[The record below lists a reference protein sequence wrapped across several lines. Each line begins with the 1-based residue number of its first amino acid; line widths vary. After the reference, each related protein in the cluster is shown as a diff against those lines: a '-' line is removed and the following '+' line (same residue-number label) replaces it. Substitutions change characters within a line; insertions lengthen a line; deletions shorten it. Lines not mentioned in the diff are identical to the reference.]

1 MSGLKSA
8 QFRKERE
15 QNWLRLEDLL
25 SRIDRHGIQ
34 SLYEFELLELP
45 ILYRNVLS
53 SLSVA
58 RSISLDQNLEQ
69 YLESLTIRAYLQV
82 YGVRQTFRQTAWHFF
97 TEGFPKAFY
106 QFRWYILL
114 STALFFLGAG
124 LAFWMCL
131 DDMENFY
138 ILMDASMMQGRDPLA
153 TTEYL
158 RSTLYDKIEQEDE
171 LFFFASYLFTH
182 NSGVGILSFV
192 TGIFGGFPTFYLIF
206 ENGLNLGAF
215 VALFASRGLMVDVLG
230 WLLPHGITEIFALI
244 LCGASGLVLGFS
256 VLLPG
261 KYSRLVNLRRAGRA
275 AIPLI
280 TGSVCMLLLAGIIE
294 GFFRQMVT
302 DIMLRYSLA
311 SITAFFWLGYF
322 SLGWRKDS

>member
-1 MSGLKSA
+1 MSLKST

-15 QNWLRLEDLL
+15 QNWIRLETLL
-25 SRIDRHGIQ
+25 SRIEQNGIQ
-34 SLYEFELLELP
+34 SLYESELLELP

-82 YGVRQTFRQTAWHFF
+82 YGGRQTFRQTAWDFIK
-97 TEGFPKAFY
+97 EGFPRAFY
-106 QFRWYILL
+106 QFRWYIFL
-114 STALFFLGAG
+114 STMIFFAGTSLG
-124 LAFWMCL
+124 FWMCL
-131 DDMENFY
+131 NDMENFY

-158 RSTLYDKIEQEDE
+158 RSTLYDVVEQEDE

-182 NSGVGILSFV
+182 NSGIGILSFV
-192 TGIFGGFPTFYLIF
+192 IGIFGGFPTFYLIF

-215 VALFASRGLMVDVLG
+215 VALFTSRGLGVDVWG
-230 WLLPHGITEIFALI
+230 WLLPHGITEIGALI
-244 LCGASGLVLGFS
+244 LCGASGLVLCFS

-261 KYSRLVNLRRAGRA
+261 KYSRLANLQRAGRA
-275 AIPLI
+275 VIPLI
-280 TGSVCMLLLAGIIE
+280 TGSICMLFLAGIIE
-294 GFFRQMVT
+294 GFFRQMVS
-302 DIMLRYSLA
+302 DIYIRYSLA
-311 SITAFFWLGYF
+311 SITAFFWIGYF
-322 SLGWRKDS
+322 ASGWRKES

>member
-1 MSGLKSA
+1 MSVLKST

-15 QNWLRLEDLL
+15 QSWQRLEALL
-25 SRIDRHGIQ
+25 SRIEQQGIE
-34 SLYEFELLELP
+34 SLYESELLELP

-82 YGVRQTFRQTAWHFF
+82 YGIRQSFSETAWAFF
-97 TEGFPKAFY
+97 RDGFPRAFY

-114 STALFFLGAG
+114 SAALFFLGTG
-124 LAFWMCL
+124 ISFWMCL

-138 ILMDASMMQGRDPLA
+138 ILMDSSTMQGRDPLA

-158 RSTLYDKIEQEDE
+158 RSTLYDVVEEEDE

-182 NSGVGILSFV
+182 NSGIGILSFI

-206 ENGLNLGAF
+206 ENGLHLGAF
-215 VALFASRGLMVDVLG
+215 VALFSSRGLGIDVLS
-230 WLLPHGITEIFALI
+230 WLLPHGVTEILALI
-244 LCGASGLVLGFS
+244 LCGASGMVLGFA

-261 KYSRLVNLRRAGRA
+261 KYTRIANLQRAGRA
-275 AIPLI
+275 VIPLI
-280 TGSVCMLLLAGIIE
+280 TGSVCLLLLAGIIE

-302 DIMLRYSLA
+302 DITMRYSLA

-322 SLGWRKDS
+322 SLGWRKEE